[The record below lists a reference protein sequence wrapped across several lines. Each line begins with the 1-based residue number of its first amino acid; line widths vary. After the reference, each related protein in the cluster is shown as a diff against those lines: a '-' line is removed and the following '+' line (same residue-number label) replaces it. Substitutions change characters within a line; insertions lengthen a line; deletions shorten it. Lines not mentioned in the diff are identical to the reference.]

1 MTRTALLLALTIP
14 LVYLAMVA
22 FGRWLKRRLGVQLG
36 LMYQLFAVALAVYLS
51 TEWRKVDFPFSEH
64 LAPAL
69 IVLGTFFL
77 IALMRRFLWE
87 YYFQNRRQI
96 QIPKF
101 FSQVAALLIFLVVLI
116 SVFHVRYGI
125 KIPGLLAGSGI
136 AAVIIGLAMQ
146 DLLGNILSG
155 FALHVGKPFQVGDW
169 LILDNRHA
177 EVVEINWR
185 STRLRTND
193 NIHLDVPNNQI
204 AKQTLINLTGPTRLH
219 AMRLQVGADLNT
231 PPNRVKD
238 ALLRA
243 TANATGV
250 LSRPGPSVFLFDFV
264 DSSITYEVKFW
275 LEDHSRYNEIV
286 DSIRTNIWYEF
297 QRDRIR
303 IPFRVRTIQIERPSG
318 SSQLDSRNSA
328 RVTLRQQP
336 LFQCLS
342 EAQLDILLAGA
353 KLERFGRGER
363 LIEQGRDGD
372 SMFVLLRGQ
381 ASVGVE
387 RNGESSHVAVLR
399 VGDCFGEMSLLT
411 GEKRAAT
418 VVAVTDCDVIEID
431 KLILGGILQNK
442 PELLHELSQLL
453 ARRRLETE
461 GILAETAQRHSSTA
475 RQREYETSFLTKIRA
490 FFEL

>member
-1 MTRTALLLALTIP
+1 
-14 LVYLAMVA
+14 
-22 FGRWLKRRLGVQLG
+22 
-36 LMYQLFAVALAVYLS
+36 
-51 TEWRKVDFPFSEH
+51 
-64 LAPAL
+64 
-69 IVLGTFFL
+69 
-77 IALMRRFLWE
+77 
-87 YYFQNRRQI
+87 
-96 QIPKF
+96 
-101 FSQVAALLIFLVVLI
+101 
-116 SVFHVRYGI
+116 
-125 KIPGLLAGSGI
+125 
-136 AAVIIGLAMQ
+136 
-146 DLLGNILSG
+146 
-155 FALHVGKPFQVGDW
+155 
-169 LILDNRHA
+169 
-177 EVVEINWR
+177 
-185 STRLRTND
+185 
-193 NIHLDVPNNQI
+193 
-204 AKQTLINLTGPTRLH
+204 
-219 AMRLQVGADLNT
+219 
-231 PPNRVKD
+231 
-238 ALLRA
+238 
-243 TANATGV
+243 
-250 LSRPGPSVFLFDFV
+250 
-264 DSSITYEVKFW
+264 

-381 ASVGVE
+381 ASVAVE

-431 KLILGGILQNK
+431 KLILGGILQNN